1 MAGAPMFMAHL
12 GGPASVFKR
21 TVDAYR
27 EAARNSG
34 FDPVELPVATA
45 GFFYAAESSQQA
57 LKDMYPHINEGMKK
71 TNGAGFPKQHFAQG
85 VDPHNIMNI
94 GSPQQIIEKI
104 LYQHEM
110 FNHQRYI
117 AQIDFGGM
125 PFKNVMKNVEIIG
138 TEILPAIRK
147 YTKNRRHK
155 IMKIVGL
162 SGSKVG
168 SKTRTAMDYTMK
180 AIADNYPDIEITLLD
195 LADYDI
201 QFSDGR
207 NYLEYE
213 GDTGLVTKTL
223 MEADAIIIGTP
234 VFQASI
240 PATLK
245 NIFDLLPQNAFR
257 DKVVSII
264 VTAGSSKH
272 YLIAEQQLK
281 PILAY
286 MKAQIVQTYVFI
298 EEKDFQRKEIID
310 DDVLFR
316 IERLVE
322 DTIVLTETYTEIRA
336 KKEAQYDF

>member
-1 MAGAPMFMAHL
+1 
-12 GGPASVFKR
+12 
-21 TVDAYR
+21 
-27 EAARNSG
+27 
-34 FDPVELPVATA
+34 
-45 GFFYAAESSQQA
+45 
-57 LKDMYPHINEGMKK
+57 MK
-71 TNGAGFPKQHFAQG
+71 
-85 VDPHNIMNI
+85 V
-94 GSPQQIIEKI
+94 
-104 LYQHEM
+104 
-110 FNHQRYI
+110 
-117 AQIDFGGM
+117 
-125 PFKNVMKNVEIIG
+125 
-138 TEILPAIRK
+138 
-147 YTKNRRHK
+147 
-155 IMKIVGL
+155 VGL

-168 SKTRTAMDYTMK
+168 SKTRTAMNYTVQSLK
-180 AIADNYPDIEITLLD
+180 EKYPDAEVELLD

-213 GDTGLVTKTL
+213 GDTGHVTKTL

-257 DKVVSII
+257 DKVVSIL

-272 YLIAEQQLK
+272 YLIAEQQIK

-298 EEKDFQRKEIID
+298 EEKDFHLKEITN
-310 DDVLFR
+310 DDVVFR

-322 DTIVLTETYTEIRA
+322 DTVMLTETFAMIRE
-336 KKEAQYDF
+336 KKESEYDF